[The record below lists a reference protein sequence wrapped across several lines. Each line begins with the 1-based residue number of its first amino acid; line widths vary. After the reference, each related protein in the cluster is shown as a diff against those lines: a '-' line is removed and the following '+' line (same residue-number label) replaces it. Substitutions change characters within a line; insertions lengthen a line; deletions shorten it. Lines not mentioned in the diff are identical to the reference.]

1 MDEHQG
7 WGEEEDGVAE
17 AFGLAVHGEDA
28 SGDEINGAL
37 GLFGLHGAEV
47 EHHGFELL
55 DRLDGGNGIFKTGGG
70 HHHHLGK
77 PGAEGGVH
85 GGEGRSAQGG
95 ASLARTEQTAS
106 VGTNTNAV
114 LAMEDRFFPGLDQQ
128 PFLPSSEWSA
138 SVEGLPSTQRLDCVS
153 GFDELGSTSLKWG
166 ANGELTALDLHGV
179 LARLCVHDPEACR
192 LLDGEP

>member
-1 MDEHQG
+1 VDAHQG

-95 ASLARTEQTAS
+95 ASLARKGPTAS
-106 VGTNTNAV
+106 VGINTFAV
-114 LAMEDRFFPGLDQQ
+114 LAMEGRSFPGFDRHAMA
-128 PFLPSSEWSA
+128 P
-138 SVEGLPSTQRLDCVS
+138 QRPDCVS
-153 GFDELGSTSLKWG
+153 GFDGLESTSLKWG

>member
-1 MDEHQG
+1 MDADQG
-7 WGEEEDGVAE
+7 WGEEEDGVTE
-17 AFGLAVHGEDA
+17 PFGLAVHGEDA

-37 GLFGLHGAEV
+37 GLFRLHAAEV
-47 EHHGFELL
+47 QHHGFELL
-55 DRLDGGNGIFKTGGG
+55 DRMNGGNSIFKAGGG

-95 ASLARTEQTAS
+95 ASLARTGQTAS
-106 VGTNTNAV
+106 VGINTFAV
-114 LAMEDRFFPGLDQQ
+114 PAMEDRFFPGLDQQ

-138 SVEGLPSTQRLDCVS
+138 SVEGLPSTQRPYCVS
-153 GFDELGSTSLKWG
+153 GFDGLGSTSLKWG